1 MTYTST
7 HRRRQWLASILL
19 LIATV
24 VGAVGAAPQPARADP
39 GAPPLAEE
47 RIYVVGL
54 ELRPGPAHQVAPKN
68 QGTSVAATLAMP
80 NSSEPG
86 ASATG
91 APGLP
96 SLPADAVVLGELS
109 GPAFGEPVTLA
120 ATPGGNFAIPPL
132 AIPGLYTL
140 GNIRLVNN
148 GQVVLVGNPA
158 VVRIEVI
165 DRVLVSQVT
174 SRPLSADEIKER
186 GIVIDERN
194 FQVVNFTVGFGLQ
207 DQQVNIDLPMLFP
220 SGNTGGLPGV
230 PIYPMPSVG
239 AITVRDEGSLPML
252 ATRLSAPNL
261 TVAGFSLEIDEP
273 EERKIRGLAEPIPGV
288 VIIPGNVAY
297 LNQFFSV
304 ILKVSNVAPSYA
316 NLEVRDL
323 KATIVLPPGQDNVA
337 DSLDDPLRMAVV
349 GEPPAPQNPQQPILY
364 PGPDGQFKTAD
375 DIDALAPQQSGD
387 AEYLVEGAREGVHTV
402 NLEIT
407 GMLHG
412 LPDGPVKLKGRA
424 VGMVEV
430 RNPTFA
436 LTVNHPETVAAGEE
450 YDLYVTLTNV
460 SDRPAN
466 FASVS
471 LHPRSISGADL
482 LSEPTVQVDSIPA
495 GDAATATFR
504 LRARKTG
511 AVTATSIAADG
522 VPGKFELRTAVGEL
536 GIPMSPISLVLP
548 PAANGLPGNLRQ
560 AGIALLNQAFA
571 LASAPVTPEGLL
583 PMGRSVVYDQGT
595 SLAAAGQRI
604 TLGEPATDAARDLL
618 LDFMGN
624 NDARLDARYSGARLE
639 LARRDLRGFDHLM
652 RRSGRGAGAARR
664 GSRPVGRQHQR
675 RQRAGL
681 PTRFRRG
688 GGVAPRA
695 PVGHRRRGERRGAR
709 PAHAHR
715 PGRAQARRRPARRAR
730 RSRHSV
736 WRFLPAAARE
746 Q

>member
-316 NLEVRDL
+316 NLDVRDL

-387 AEYLVEGAREGVHTV
+387 AEYLVEGVREGVHTV

-430 RNPTFA
+430 RNPTFRA
-436 LTVNHPETVAAGEE
+436 HRQPPG
-450 YDLYVTLTNV
+450 
-460 SDRPAN
+460 DR
-466 FASVS
+466 
-471 LHPRSISGADL
+471 
-482 LSEPTVQVDSIPA
+482 
-495 GDAATATFR
+495 
-504 LRARKTG
+504 
-511 AVTATSIAADG
+511 
-522 VPGKFELRTAVGEL
+522 
-536 GIPMSPISLVLP
+536 
-548 PAANGLPGNLRQ
+548 
-560 AGIALLNQAFA
+560 
-571 LASAPVTPEGLL
+571 
-583 PMGRSVVYDQGT
+583 
-595 SLAAAGQRI
+595 
-604 TLGEPATDAARDLL
+604 
-618 LDFMGN
+618 
-624 NDARLDARYSGARLE
+624 
-639 LARRDLRGFDHLM
+639 
-652 RRSGRGAGAARR
+652 GRGR
-664 GSRPVGRQHQR
+664 GI
-675 RQRAGL
+675 
-681 PTRFRRG
+681 
-688 GGVAPRA
+688 
-695 PVGHRRRGERRGAR
+695 
-709 PAHAHR
+709 
-715 PGRAQARRRPARRAR
+715 
-730 RSRHSV
+730 
-736 WRFLPAAARE
+736 
-746 Q
+746 